1 MEVSITFAKAHFSR
15 LVRLVEGGKEI
26 TITRQGIAVVR
37 MVPFVVKSR
46 RGKSL
51 QKKESRRRKAFSR

>member
-51 QKKESRRRKAFSR
+51 QKRK